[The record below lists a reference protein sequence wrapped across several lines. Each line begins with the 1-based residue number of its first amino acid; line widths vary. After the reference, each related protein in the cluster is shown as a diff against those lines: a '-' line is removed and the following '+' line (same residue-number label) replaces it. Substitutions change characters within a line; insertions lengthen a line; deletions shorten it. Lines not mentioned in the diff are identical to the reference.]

1 MTEWFRAPRATL
13 KCKGA
18 RDAYAVQGWSG
29 TVTSID
35 EDGTVYLA
43 TNQFPTNVQFD
54 LSKEV
59 TSGLREGERVRFV
72 GTVEKVLD
80 AETAPP
86 MFHTYVVLRD
96 VELEKSEK

>member
-1 MTEWFRAPRATL
+1 M
-13 KCKGA
+13 
-18 RDAYAVQGWSG
+18 VQSTSSDGEVQACSRGLHGTRVRWSG

-35 EDGTVYLA
+35 EDRTVYLA
-43 TNQFPTNVQFD
+43 TDQFPTNVQFD